1 MRETKIEIAKGQILE
16 KIKKSNASGVYSTG
30 QSQSSSCDSFGKSS
44 DFCQAAALFLQS
56 LARQGASDHTKR
68 NYAGD
73 LNLFIAYFCQ
83 RHLKWPKKQPLPRLS
98 WKEPIPT
105 EIALFKLHRVERAHL
120 RQFIA
125 GLSGQS
131 PRSIVRRLSCLRAFY
146 RFCQR
151 RELCKG
157 NVADE
162 IDNPKVKGRLPQ
174 PLEGAHIGQLF
185 SLIDTSEYLGMRDRA
200 IVELLYSSGL
210 RVGELAGLNK
220 EDLDLTQRWLRIRGK
235 GKKERIVPVT
245 EGACR
250 WIKSYL
256 SDTRRMRSVERHRA
270 ECDSKA
276 IFLNKWGTRLT
287 PRSID
292 RHFAKYLVQSGL
304 AQRATPHTLRHSI
317 ATHWLERGMSLK
329 MIQGMLGHRSL
340 ATTTG
345 YAKVSV
351 KLQQETL
358 QRAKLVV

>member
-1 MRETKIEIAKGQILE
+1 MYSIEH
-16 KIKKSNASGVYSTG
+16 SH
-30 QSQSSSCDSFGKSS
+30 SSSCDGSSESF
-44 DFCQAAALFLQS
+44 DFYQAAVLFLQS

-68 NYAGD
+68 NYAAD
-73 LNLFIAYFCQ
+73 LNLFLAFFCE
-83 RHLKWPKKQPLPRLS
+83 RHLKWPQKQPLPRLI
-98 WKEPIPT
+98 WNELTTTQGP
-105 EIALFKLHRVERAHL
+105 LFHLTQVKRTHL

-125 GLSGQS
+125 GLKGQS

-151 RELCKG
+151 RELCQG

-162 IDNPKVKGRLPQ
+162 IDNPKVKGRIPQ
-174 PLEGAHIGQLF
+174 PLDTAHIGQLF

-220 EDLDLTQRWLRIRGK
+220 EDLDLTERWLRIRGK
-235 GKKERIVPVT
+235 GKKERMVPVT

-250 WIKSYL
+250 WIESYL
-256 SDTRRMRSVERHRA
+256 SDTRRIRSVERHRA
-270 ECDSKA
+270 ECDPKA

-287 PRSID
+287 ARSID

-304 AQRATPHTLRHSI
+304 AQKATPHTLRHSI

-358 QRAKLVV
+358 LRANLIAQLAPEKKMKNK